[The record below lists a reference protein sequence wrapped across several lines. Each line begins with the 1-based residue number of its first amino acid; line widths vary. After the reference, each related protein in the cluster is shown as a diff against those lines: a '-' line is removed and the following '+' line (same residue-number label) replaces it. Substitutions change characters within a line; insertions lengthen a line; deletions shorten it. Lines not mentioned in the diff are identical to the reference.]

1 MDNSKILPIDINHE
15 MKTSFIAYSMAVIIN
30 RALPDVRDGMKP
42 VHRRILYSM
51 NELNLYP
58 EKPYRKSATVVGDV
72 LGKYHPHG
80 DSSVYDAMVRMAQPF
95 NMRMPL
101 VDGHGNFGSV
111 DGDSAA
117 AMRYTEARLSKIA
130 MEMLRDI
137 DKDTVSFKPNYDES
151 KEEPEVLP
159 ARYPNL
165 LVNGTGGIA
174 VGMATNIP
182 PHNLGEVVDATIA
195 LIDDPEL
202 DSIDLM
208 QYLPGPDFPTGGIIC
223 GKIGIKNAYT
233 TGRGKIRVRAKAE
246 IEPMSENR
254 ERIIVTEIPYQVN
267 KAQLIEKIADL
278 VHEKRL
284 EGIADLRDESDKSGM
299 RIVIELKRGTNSSV
313 TLNRLYKHTQLQD
326 TFGVIMLALVD
337 GEPKILSLKQII
349 HHYVDHQ
356 RDVIRRRTAFELEKA
371 EKRAHILKGLLIAL
385 ANIDAVVDLIK
396 KSADANE
403 ARQGLCDRFG
413 LTEVQAQAIL
423 DMRLQRLTGLER
435 EKLENDYEDLVKLIN
450 DLKDILAT
458 PKRIDDI
465 IKEDLLKIKE
475 KYSDARKTEITFDED
490 ELLDE
495 DLIEEEDMVVTMTHF
510 GYIKRVSAE
519 SYRTQRRGGRGV
531 TGLSTREEDFV
542 ERLFVTSTHNML
554 LYFTNMGKVY
564 MKKCF
569 QIPEAS
575 KQAKGTAIVNL
586 LNLDPEE
593 KVTAVLP
600 SDKFDPEANL
610 VCVTKMGVIKKTSM
624 AEYANIRQ
632 TGLRAINLREDDE
645 LVSVFKTTGN
655 DDIMI
660 CSHNGKCIVFSEE
673 DARAIGRTSTG
684 VRGIL
689 LKEGDYVIAAEVLD
703 YDKDV
708 LVISENAYGKRTPAK
723 EYRVQARGG
732 QGVRTIKM
740 TEKTGCLAGMLMVDG
755 SEDIMIINDAGIII
769 RMSSDEI
776 SRLGRDTQGV
786 RLMRLGGDDTRVIS
800 IEKLA
805 ETDEEEEPAP
815 EEA

>member
-805 ETDEEEEPAP
+805 ETDEEEESAP